1 MKCKDLFLSY
11 LTACP
16 DCQSVLFGHGGGNI
30 VILYY
35 TLGNIQTNTQY
46 QYVKFSEDNSDRSHL
61 ITMLYYQYCL
71 KHGIFVSTHGT

>member
-30 VILYY
+30 IIFYY
-35 TLGNIQTNTQY
+35 PFGNIQTHTQY
-46 QYVKFSEDNSDRSHL
+46 QYVN
-61 ITMLYYQYCL
+61 
-71 KHGIFVSTHGT
+71 FVI

>member
-30 VILYY
+30 IIFYY
-35 TLGNIQTNTQY
+35 PFGNIQTHTQY
-46 QYVKFSEDNSDRSHL
+46 FAIS
-61 ITMLYYQYCL
+61 
-71 KHGIFVSTHGT
+71 